1 MGRVGRG
8 AGARRDEGQ
17 RWQLECPGALGCAP
31 QGPGSTACQDTQE
44 TKPRNDVKDPW
55 KGFPFLGSL
64 SRQMCAAAGR
74 HSPANPHSQQ
84 GARGSEKHGHAR
96 ALLAALA
103 TTPYPRMALQ
113 DKGPKA
119 RSLHPGRQPPGEHHH
134 AEISTW
140 ISRAPALS
148 RALPWGVPNA
158 LHKHGTPQSS
168 HSPEHHSCSSWR
180 GTAPPA
186 QGSIPQCHPQAL
198 SWAQS
203 V

>member
-1 MGRVGRG
+1 MPGGTKGSDGSWSAQELWGVHHRCQ
-8 AGARRDEGQ
+8 AAQPALPAARTCRKQ
-17 RWQLECPGALGCAP
+17 NPG
-31 QGPGSTACQDTQE
+31 
-44 TKPRNDVKDPW
+44 NPW

-84 GARGSEKHGHAR
+84 GAQGSEKHGHAR
-96 ALLAALA
+96 ALLAAPA

-119 RSLHPGRQPPGEHHH
+119 RSLHPGRQPPGEHHR
-134 AEISTW
+134 AETSTW

-148 RALPWGVPNA
+148 RALPWRVPNA

-198 SWAQS
+198 SWARS
-203 V
+203 VSCS